1 MKWIRW
7 SGLAGF
13 AAVVALLAAIW
24 LLLAP
29 WLIRASIETLG
40 SKVARARVDVQ
51 SVSMMFSPIGV
62 EIRGL
67 TVANA
72 SQPMENL
79 FEVDRAEASLEVGPL
94 FLGKTIIQELSING
108 LEFNTARTVSG
119 ALPQSASA
127 SSASDGSAG
136 SKEDSGLA
144 SQLLAELP
152 SAEEIL
158 ERESLQTD
166 AAGKTLVSTFDT
178 RKQQVNSA
186 VAALPDEKALLAYQ
200 DEVQALTANNITSLQ
215 DFQQRKQKL
224 DELRA
229 RFKADKKAITSAR
242 DLIGET
248 RIDLTDKLK
257 TLRDAPAAD
266 LASIRA
272 KYQLNAEG
280 AVNLSGLLFG
290 DDVGNR
296 AAWLLHWYQELSP
309 WLDKMNSTDGV
320 EEPEVPRP
328 EGRFVHF
335 PSADPWPDFL
345 IRKAHINATTSVGK
359 LEGEAIDITGQQR
372 LIGRP
377 MQFTAEGVDMPSAK
391 SLNLKLVLD
400 HRQKPATDSFTLTSS
415 DWQMP
420 AVELGIGE
428 TRLDAAKAQ
437 VQASA
442 SVSAGE
448 LSSKLDMQMASA
460 SFSGSGQTLFAK
472 ELTSALQTVK
482 EFNIRAAANGELP
495 SPKVELGSDLD
506 RRLSAAFTQRL
517 RVKQDELE
525 ARLQKK
531 INERI
536 DQYAGSYADDL
547 KAINDMDGSLADR
560 FAKLEE
566 LAKAELKEY
575 ADQKKQ
581 EAKDKAKT
589 AVGEQIKKIL

>member
-1 MKWIRW
+1 MTKWIRW

-13 AAVVALLAAIW
+13 AVVVALIAALW

-29 WLIRASIETLG
+29 WLIRSSIENLG
-40 SKVARARVDVQ
+40 SKVAGARVDVAA
-51 SVSMMFSPIGV
+51 VSMTFSPIGV

-72 SQPMENL
+72 DQPMENL
-79 FEVDRAEASLEVGPL
+79 FELESATAALEVGPL
-94 FLGKTIIQELSING
+94 FLGKTLIQELSIQG

-119 ALPQSASA
+119 ALPTSA
-127 SSASDGSAG
+127 SSSTSGSTAGSADDG
-136 SKEDSGLA
+136 GLA

-178 RKQQVNSA
+178 RKQQVNAA
-186 VAALPDEKALLAYQ
+186 VAALPDEAALKAYQ
-200 DEVQALTANNITSLQ
+200 DEVQTLTTTSITSLQ
-215 DFQQRKQKL
+215 DFQQRKKRL
-224 DELRA
+224 EELRE
-229 RFKADKKAITSAR
+229 RFKTDKKAITSAR

-257 TLRDAPAAD
+257 ALRDAPAAD
-266 LASIRA
+266 PASIRD
-272 KYQLNAEG
+272 KYQLNAAG

-290 DDVGNR
+290 DDVGSR

-309 WLDKMNSTDGV
+309 WLDQLNSTDGV

-345 IRKAHINATTSVGK
+345 IRKAHISAVTAVGK

-377 MQFTAEGVDMPSAK
+377 MQFTAEGVDMPSARQ
-391 SLNLKLVLD
+391 LNLKLVLD
-400 HRQKPATDSFTLTSS
+400 HRQKPATDSLTLTSA

-428 TRLDAAKAQ
+428 TRLDRARAQ
-437 VQASA
+437 VQAAA
-442 SVSAGE
+442 SVRDGQ
-448 LSSKLDMQMASA
+448 LSSSLNMQMADA
-460 SFSGSGQTLFAK
+460 GFSGTGQTLFAK
-472 ELTSALQTVK
+472 ELTSALQTIS
-482 EFNIRAAANGELP
+482 EFNIKAAANGEL
-495 SPKVELGSDLD
+495 SAPKVELGSDLD

-517 RVKQDELE
+517 RAKQDELE
-525 ARLQKK
+525 ARLKSK
-531 INERI
+531 INARI
-536 DQYAGSYADDL
+536 DEYAGSYAEDL
-547 KAINDMDGSLADR
+547 KAITDMDGNLSNKLA
-560 FAKLEE
+560 ALED

-575 ADQKKQ
+575 VDQKKQ
-581 EAKDKAKT
+581 QATEKAKD
-589 AVGEQIKKIL
+589 AVDNQIRKIL